1 MGTDS
6 GNRLSRRPRATLWLR
21 ARRAVFLRAATAAAA
36 VAVGSPNASAQTRV
50 QVDQYTAD
58 DGLAQNTVRSVVQD
72 SAGFLWVG
80 TSRGLQRFDGY
91 SFTSYA
97 ALDRN
102 APAELSGLI
111 RAVRLGRRG
120 ALWVQAGNGLFELD
134 PSSRRAT
141 RMPLDVPHWPWALDS
156 AGDPWVS
163 TPGGLKRID
172 TTTGEPRVIDVD
184 PAAISIG
191 VAVMAT
197 SRGRGVWLVG
207 DDSARRGT
215 VQRVQPGQQRRMSYA
230 LDAVVSPLIAL
241 EDPDGRVW
249 VGGSEGLDV
258 LDPGADRFR
267 AVPEFRGRE
276 IGVIEYAHPGSVLVA
291 TAASLAHVDRQ
302 GRIVE
307 RWEVPQALAFI
318 PQDMAIDRDGGVWL
332 ATYAGGLFRLD
343 ARRPLF
349 EHLSRESPS
358 LSALG
363 SDFVTALVERGD
375 SALWIG
381 TLNAGVYRVT
391 DDGRTTTSFRHDSAS
406 PTSISADH
414 IWDLEEDAAGNLWV
428 GTANGLCR
436 ALARGFQCYGKSHAA
451 AGLADIAK
459 APDGWFW
466 LARAERGAVA
476 FDPASGRFG
485 SPLSIPGEVIMAVQ
499 VDPDSNVLWLGGSG
513 LFQASVSRGA
523 VTSPVQRVNASVM
536 SDRWVYALFRDSQRV
551 LWLGTELGL
560 QRWDPARR
568 TFAPVDVPELR
579 GSTVFSMQEDAD
591 QRLWLG
597 TAHGLVAYSPTTG
610 IARRYRREDGVR
622 SGEFNRRAAART
634 ATGDMLFGGVQG
646 ITRFRPDAI
655 TGRRAAP
662 PIVITR
668 LRKLTARGIE
678 DSPVVRPES
687 VSVRLVPGDRA
698 VTIEFAALSY
708 MRGPARRYRYRLE
721 GLSDEW
727 IESNDHVVTYPT
739 PPPGGYVFHIQAAG
753 GSEGEWS
760 ATSGTLRVEVVPPF
774 WRTAWF
780 RLALLVSIATILW
793 SLHRLRLARA
803 VATERLRLRIS
814 RDLHDEIG
822 AGLSSI
828 ALMSDAVGTNGNG
841 IDEPDRHQLKRIAG
855 TARDMVGDLRDIVW
869 SIDPDTDQLEDI
881 VARMR
886 DVAAD
891 LLRGVTATFRSPPGT
906 DLTRKISMEARRD
919 LLLLYKE
926 ALHNVARHSRAT
938 AVTIDLHV
946 QRGGLE
952 LVVSDDGVGFTPQD
966 ATLGMGLRSLRER
979 AERIGARL
987 ELESEPGR
995 GTTVRVRLETT

>member
-6 GNRLSRRPRATLWLR
+6 GNRLARWARAGRWLR
-21 ARRAVFLRAATAAAA
+21 ARRAIFLRAAIAAPALA
-36 VAVGSPNASAQTRV
+36 VASPNASAQTRV

-111 RAVRLGRRG
+111 WAVRLGRRG
-120 ALWVQAGNGLFELD
+120 ALWVQAGNSLFELD

-141 RMPLDVPHWPWALDS
+141 RMPLDSLHFQWALDS

-163 TPGGLKRID
+163 TPGRLKRID
-172 TTTGEPRVIDVD
+172 TNGELRVIDVD

-191 VAVMAT
+191 IALMAT
-197 SRGRGVWLVG
+197 SHAGGVWLVG

-230 LDAVVSPLIAL
+230 LDAVVTPLIAL

-276 IGVIEYAHPGSVLVA
+276 IRVIESAHQGRVLVA
-291 TAASLAHVDRQ
+291 TTASLAHVDRQ

-307 RWEVPQALAFI
+307 RWEVPQALASI

-363 SDFVTALVERGD
+363 SSFVTALVERGD
-375 SALWIG
+375 GALWIG
-381 TLNAGVYRVT
+381 TVNAGVYRVT

-406 PTSISADH
+406 ATSISADH

-428 GTANGLCR
+428 GTANGLCQ
-436 ALARGFQCYGKSHAA
+436 ALARGFHCHGKSHAA

-466 LARAERGAVA
+466 LARAERGAIA

-485 SPLSIPGEVIMAVQ
+485 SPLSIPGEVIMAVH
-499 VDPDSNVLWLGGSG
+499 VDPDSSVLWLGGSG

-523 VTSPVQRVNASVM
+523 VTSPVRRVDASVM

-551 LWLGTELGL
+551 LWVGTELGL

-568 TFAPVDVPELR
+568 AFAPVDVPELR

-597 TAHGLVAYSPTTG
+597 TAHGLVSYSPITG

-634 ATGDMLFGGVQG
+634 ASGEMLFGGVQG

-668 LRKLTARGIE
+668 LRTLTARGIE
-678 DSPVVRPES
+678 DSPIVRPES

-708 MRGPARRYRYRLE
+708 TAGPARRYRYRLE

-739 PPPGGYVFHIQAAG
+739 PAPGRYVFHVQAAG
-753 GSEGEWS
+753 GSEDEWS
-760 ATSGTLRVEVVPPF
+760 ATS
-774 WRTAWF
+774 
-780 RLALLVSIATILW
+780 LW

-803 VATERLRLRIS
+803 VATERLRVRIS

-841 IDEPDRHQLKRIAG
+841 IDEPDRRELKRIAG

-869 SIDPDTDQLEDI
+869 SIDPDADQLEDI

-891 LLRGVTATFRSPPGT
+891 LLRGIPVTFRSPPGT

-938 AVTIDLHV
+938 SVTIELHV
-946 QRGGLE
+946 QRAGLE
-952 LVVSDDGVGFTPQD
+952 LFVSDDGVGFTPQD

-979 AERIGARL
+979 AERLGARL
-987 ELESEPGR
+987 ALESEPGR
-995 GTTVRVRLETT
+995 GTTVRVQLETT